1 MEQETSVTNY
11 IERLI
16 ESVGKQDAEF
26 KYTVGGGVE
35 NTYITIDAARK

>member
-26 KYTVGGGVE
+26 KYTVGGVE